1 MLEVKDLKKIY
12 KTKNGAAV
20 HALDGVSLQF
30 PETGMV
36 FLLGKSGSG
45 KSTLLN
51 VCGGLDS
58 PTSGEVII
66 KGKSSKDF
74 SQSDFDSYRNTFVGF
89 IFQEYNILNEFSVE
103 DNIALALELQGKPKD
118 KAAIAAL
125 LEEVDLTGYAK
136 RKPNTLS
143 GGQKQRIAIARALVK
158 KPEIIMAD
166 EPTGALDSNTGK
178 QVFDTLKKLS
188 KTKLVIVVSHDRDFA
203 EQYGDRIIE
212 LKDGLVISDV
222 SKTHADSKAVSDNM
236 RIMGDVLC
244 ITKGADLTE
253 QDFSLIKTFLKKSSA
268 DVVIASDEKS
278 VKTFK
283 TAARITNEGQMEVFR
298 ETNPDATPKKQYTK
312 EDSRFIRSKLPLRH
326 AFKIGVSGLKSKP
339 VRLFFTVLLCSVAF
353 VLFGLLSTLN
363 FYDSE
368 ATFRQTLRD
377 TEISAVR
384 LGKQY
389 EVKHVWYR
397 YGKEDSSYEG
407 WNEAKFTP
415 AEVLTLAGQLNPN
428 AFGAIEVG
436 GSFSLRQVEG
446 PYWQNY
452 VRSFAALPEGNSL
465 RNQIQGNYPTEKG
478 ELALSR
484 YFADMLVACNVYDA
498 DGVAMELDS
507 ADQLIGKTIAL
518 SNNTYKITGIVETGT
533 IPAEFEVLKD
543 NSQQDNYSLRN
554 KLMNLLD
561 SGLHTMIFVS
571 EEQITAYTDDYYP
584 YKEGKEGYMRI
595 CSGFQYDGE
604 YQISEYSNAL
614 YNGVS
619 ALPASEKLYFLSK
632 ESTDLADDEI
642 ILPTVQFIDCMV
654 NAFYRMN
661 DDAYQKEDYD
671 RAEYYSSLIT
681 KADTL
686 RMGGS
691 YIWPEESD
699 DKNEKDDK
707 AEPTFVPLTDAEYDA
722 LFTELLAACKD
733 LNVDMTIGLRLHDDY
748 NQTYI
753 GDMQIFKIVGLY
765 KRIDYKYEQTYY
777 LSDANAESL
786 WDTQKAS
793 IPDYMDMITDYVEAP
808 DSIYSAVYL
817 PGNVPEEK
825 IDAYWDVYSNDEF
838 GADYSR
844 ISMSGGLV
852 SSLQM
857 IDSFVESMSQVFL
870 YVGLVLAVF
879 AALLLSNFI
888 SVSISNKKRD
898 IGILRAVGAR
908 SLDVFKIFFSESF
921 VIGLIC
927 TAVSCGASY
936 CLCSMINQ
944 EYSAD
949 LGASVFVFGIPSIAV
964 LVGIAALTIVVATFL
979 PVYNAAKKKPVDS
992 IKG

>member
-1 MLEVKDLKKIY
+1 MLEVKELKKIY

-58 PTSGEVII
+58 PTSGEVIV
-66 KGKSSKDF
+66 KGRSSKDF
-74 SQSDFDSYRNTFVGF
+74 SQSDFDSYRNTFIGF

-188 KTKLVIVVSHDRDFA
+188 QTKLVIVVSHDRDFA

-222 SKTHADSKAVSDNM
+222 SKTHAESETVSDNM
-236 RIMGDVLC
+236 NILGDVLC
-244 ITKGADLTE
+244 IKKGTDLTE
-253 QDFSLIKTFLKKSSA
+253 QDFVRIKDFLKKSDT

-283 TAARITNEGQMEVFR
+283 TAARITDEGQMEVFR
-298 ETNPDATPKKQYTK
+298 ETGPDSAVKKQYTK
-312 EDSRFIRSKLPLRH
+312 EESRFIRSKLPQRH

-377 TEISAVR
+377 TDISAVR

-389 EVKHVWYR
+389 QTTSVWYQ
-397 YGKEDSSYEG
+397 YGEEQHSYEG
-407 WNEAKFTP
+407 WNEARFAP
-415 AEVLTLAGQLNPN
+415 AEVAQISQKLNSD
-428 AFGAIEVG
+428 AFGVLEYG
-436 GSFSLRQVEG
+436 GSFNVRQVQNA
-446 PYWQNY
+446 YWQNY
-452 VRSFAALPEGNSL
+452 IRGFASLPDSNALRGRL
-465 RNQIQGNYPTEKG
+465 QGEYPQKKG
-478 ELALSR
+478 ELALSS
-484 YFADMLVACNVYDA
+484 YFADLLVACSAYDNTGTA
-498 DGVAMELDS
+498 LELNS
-507 ADQLIGKTIAL
+507 PEQLIGKTI
-518 SNNTYKITGIVETGT
+518 SMSSREYKITGIIDSGM
-533 IPAEFEVLKD
+533 IPPEFESLKD
-543 NSQQDNYSLRN
+543 GNQTDYALQN

-561 SGLHTMIFVS
+561 SGLHALVFVCDDQIS
-571 EEQITAYTDDYYP
+571 ELAEEYRP
-584 YKEGKEGYMRI
+584 YKEGRENYMRI
-595 CSGFQYDGE
+595 ASGTKRDGE
-604 YQISEYSNAL
+604 YQISEYANAM
-614 YNGVS
+614 YNGIGALS
-619 ALPASEKLYFLSK
+619 ADQKLYAISK
-632 ESTDLADDEI
+632 EGTDLADDEI
-642 ILPTVQFIDCMV
+642 LLPTYQFINYLGNMFSDLAEQAWQTE
-654 NAFYRMN
+654 NSELA
-661 DDAYQKEDYD
+661 D
-671 RAEYYSSLIT
+671 RYNGLMSKCWELAE
-681 KADTL
+681 
-686 RMGGS
+686 GGLWE
-691 YIWPEESD
+691 YPE
-699 DKNEKDDK
+699 EKDDK
-707 AEPTFVPLTDAEYDA
+707 AEPVFTPFTDEEYDSRLA
-722 LFTELLAACKD
+722 ELLKAAKD
-733 LNVDMTIGLRLHDDY
+733 TNLDLSVGLRLYDDQ
-748 NQTYI
+748 NQAYL
-753 GDMQIFKIVGLY
+753 GDIQVFKIVGLY
-765 KRIDYKYEQTYY
+765 KLTDYKYEQTFY
-777 LSDANAESL
+777 LSDAKAEAL
-786 WDTQKAS
+786 WEDQRMS
-793 IPDYMDMITDYVEAP
+793 ISDYYDSITNYVEAP
-808 DSIYSAVYL
+808 GAIYSAIYL
-817 PGNVPEEK
+817 PGNVTEDK
-825 IDAYWDVYSNDEF
+825 IDAYWEVYNNKDF
-838 GADYSR
+838 GEDSSR
-844 ISMSGGLV
+844 IMMSGGLV

-857 IDSFVESMSQVFL
+857 VDSFVESMSQVFL

-888 SVSISNKKRD
+888 SVSISNKKRE

-927 TAVSCGASY
+927 VAVSGVASY
-936 CLCSMINQ
+936 WLCNMINQ

-949 LGASVFVFGIPSIAV
+949 LGASVFVFGLPSIAV
-964 LVGIAALTIVVATFL
+964 LVGIAAITIVVATFL

-992 IKG
+992 IRAL

>member
-58 PTSGEVII
+58 PTSGEVIV
-66 KGKSSKDF
+66 KGRSSKDF
-74 SQSDFDSYRNTFVGF
+74 SQSDFDSYRNTFIGF

-118 KAAIAAL
+118 KQAIAAL

-222 SKTHADSKAVSDNM
+222 SKTHAESETVSDNM
-236 RIMGDVLC
+236 RVLGDVLC
-244 ITKGADLTE
+244 IKKGTELTD
-253 QDFSLIKTFLKKSSA
+253 QDFARIKSFLKKSDA

-283 TAARITNEGQMEVFR
+283 TAARITEEGQMEVFR
-298 ETNPDATPKKQYTK
+298 DTDPETTAKKQYTK
-312 EDSRFIRSKLPLRH
+312 EESRFIRSKLPLRH

-339 VRLFFTVLLCSVAF
+339 IRLFFTVLLCSVAF

-368 ATFRQTLRD
+368 STFRHTLRD
-377 TEISAVR
+377 TEISAVK
-384 LGKQY
+384 LTKQY
-389 EVKHVWYR
+389 QLTNIWYR
-397 YGKEDSSYEG
+397 YGEEDGSYEG
-407 WNEAKFTP
+407 WNETRFSQD
-415 AEVLTLAGQLNPN
+415 EVTKIAAQMNPN
-428 AFGAIEVG
+428 AFGAIDYG
-436 GSFSLRQVEG
+436 ASFSLRQIEG
-446 PYWQNY
+446 FYWNNY
-452 VRSFAALPEGNSL
+452 IRSFVALPENNSL
-465 RNQIQGNYPTEKG
+465 RNQLRGEYPAKAG
-478 ELALSR
+478 EMALSS
-484 YFADMLVACNVYDA
+484 YFADMLVACNVYDTT
-498 DGVAMELDS
+498 GTAMELDS
-507 ADQLIGKTIAL
+507 SDQLIGKSISL
-518 SNNTYKITGIVETGT
+518 SGKEFKITGIVDTGMV
-533 IPAEFEVLKD
+533 PAKFESLKTGD
-543 NSQQDNYSLRN
+543 QTDYSLQSD
-554 KLMNLLD
+554 LMSLLD
-561 SGLHTMIFVS
+561 SGLHCLVFVS
-571 EEQITAYTDDYYP
+571 DDQIAEIAQEYRP
-584 YKEGKEGYMRI
+584 YKEGRENYMRVA
-595 CSGFQYDGE
+595 SAYPYDGE
-604 YQISEYSNAL
+604 YQMPDYGYTR

-619 ALPASEKLYFLSK
+619 ALSAGQKLYPISK
-632 ESTDLADDEI
+632 EGTDLADDEI
-642 ILPTVQFIDCMV
+642 ILPSYDFMEYLVHIFSELASDASNNENYDLADAYYQLVYKADELRTGGITVWPESNDEKSEQNEPIFTPFTDKEYDDRLAELLKAAKAV
-654 NAFYRMN
+654 NA
-661 DDAYQKEDYD
+661 
-671 RAEYYSSLIT
+671 
-681 KADTL
+681 
-686 RMGGS
+686 
-691 YIWPEESD
+691 
-699 DKNEKDDK
+699 
-707 AEPTFVPLTDAEYDA
+707 
-722 LFTELLAACKD
+722 
-733 LNVDMTIGLRLHDDY
+733 DMTIALQLFDER
-748 NQTYI
+748 NQVLL
-753 GDMQIFKIVGLY
+753 GDVHIFKIAGLY
-765 KRIDYKYEQTYY
+765 KVVDYNYETTYY
-777 LSDANAESL
+777 ISDAKANAL
-786 WDTQKAS
+786 WDAQKKVIS
-793 IPDYMDMITDYVEAP
+793 DYVEVVTNYVEDPNAMYS
-808 DSIYSAVYL
+808 SIYL

-825 IDAYWDVYSNDEF
+825 INTYWEVYSNKDF
-838 GADYSR
+838 GEDSSR
-844 ISMSGGLV
+844 ILMGGGLV
-852 SSLQM
+852 SALQM
-857 IDSFVESMSQVFL
+857 VDSFVESMSQVFL

-888 SVSISNKKRD
+888 SVSISNKKRE

-927 TAVSCGASY
+927 TAVSCVASY
-936 CLCSMINQ
+936 WLCNMINL
-944 EYSAD
+944 EYSSM

-964 LVGIAALTIVVATFL
+964 LIGIAAATIVVATFL
-979 PVYNAAKKKPVDS
+979 PVQNAAKKKPVES
-992 IKG
+992 IRAL